1 MWRVDKGYQPSLT
14 HSFLPFRERP
24 TYGGSCGLATKVG
37 DVKDSMEESN
47 PLCAP
52 KGKEAKWVL
61 TFRSTYSKIS

>member
-1 MWRVDKGYQPSLT
+1 MGEAVGWPS
-14 HSFLPFRERP
+14 
-24 TYGGSCGLATKVG
+24 KVG

-61 TFRSTYSKIS
+61 TFQSTYSKIS